1 MISDLRLKR
10 AAPLSRRVTPFHR
23 RWDWGRRLATSIISA
38 SHASVNDESE
48 ARRGR
53 PGSGRPDDATANT
66 LVLQDGRIRIRTLV
80 RLIASRQYI
89 FAFDQ
94 LSSVKI
100 ADTVGPVVHNDQV
113 GAARSSSD
121 RRRCFT
127 ELRTTS
133 AGELTIRTL
142 RTEWNGWATKDAEI

>member
-1 MISDLRLKR
+1 MIPDLRLKR

-66 LVLQDGRIRIRTLV
+66 LVLQDGRDPHPNPRLYRPGRICTRFTVVGAIRQAGSA
-80 RLIASRQYI
+80 ASTVNR
-89 FAFDQ
+89 FLPAFQ
-94 LSSVKI
+94 REI
-100 ADTVGPVVHNDQV
+100 ADNVGPLMHNDSG
-113 GAARSSSD
+113 GAQ
-121 RRRCFT
+121 
-127 ELRTTS
+127 
-133 AGELTIRTL
+133 
-142 RTEWNGWATKDAEI
+142 

>member
-66 LVLQDGRIRIRTLV
+66 LVLQDGRIRIQTLV
-80 RLIASRQYI
+80 YTVQAEYVHVLQSWERSGKRVRPRRRLT
-89 FAFDQ
+89 AFYR
-94 LSSVKI
+94 LSSVKSPI
-100 ADTVGPVVHNDQV
+100 M
-113 GAARSSSD
+113 SD
-121 RRRCFT
+121 R
-127 ELRTTS
+127 
-133 AGELTIRTL
+133 
-142 RTEWNGWATKDAEI
+142 

>member
-66 LVLQDGRIRIRTLV
+66 LVSQDGRIRIRTLV
-80 RLIASRQYI
+80 YTVQAVYVHVLQSWERSGKR
-89 FAFDQ
+89 FGRVDGQ
-94 LSSVKI
+94 LLLP
-100 ADTVGPVVHNDQV
+100 ALQRENRGYTVGPVMHNDTG
-113 GAARSSSD
+113 GAP
-121 RRRCFT
+121 
-127 ELRTTS
+127 
-133 AGELTIRTL
+133 
-142 RTEWNGWATKDAEI
+142 